1 MMNCSLARMLLA
13 FPRADLAADDRAGL
27 AAHVAGC
34 AHCVAAAAGE
44 AALHTA
50 FATAM
55 RAVPVP
61 AGLHFKLLREEF
73 AQRGA
78 RHRRIAYQWSAMA
91 AGLLV
96 AVGLAFSGYVRS
108 RPDLDSAAIAM
119 TAEQDWET
127 REAPVRDWLVKQ
139 DLPGELPLDFDYRY
153 YAFHGRGELAGR
165 DTPVIVFHGQFTN
178 QFDVK
183 ETHTARVYIVE
194 SSRFKLQDLNDA
206 QASLV
211 RVTVKLHPTRPDLAY
226 VIVSTGDSLDPFL
239 KRFVGIKT

>member
-1 MMNCSLARMLLA
+1 MNCSLARMLLA
-13 FPRADLAADDRAGL
+13 FPRADLAEDDRAGL

-34 AHCVAAAAGE
+34 PNCAAQAAGE

-55 RAVPVP
+55 RSVPVP
-61 AGLHFKLLREEF
+61 SDLHSKLLREGF

-78 RHRRIAYQWSAMA
+78 RHRRIAYQWSALA
-91 AGLLV
+91 AGVLV
-96 AVGLAFSGYVRS
+96 AVGLAFSGYLRS
-108 RPDLDSAAIAM
+108 RPDIDTNAIAM

-139 DLPGELPLDFDYRY
+139 DLPGQLPLDFDYRY

-165 DTPVIVFHGQFTN
+165 DAPVVVFHGQFTN
-178 QFDVK
+178 QFGAK
-183 ETHTARVYIVE
+183 ETHTVRVYIVE
-194 SSRFKLQDLNDA
+194 SSRFKIGDLQDA

-211 RVTVKLHPTRPDLAY
+211 RVTVKLHSGRPDLAY

-239 KRFVGIKT
+239 KRITGPIG